1 MKKRIILAMVSLVS
15 LCSLAEAQG
24 KAQWPVS
31 YRRGYRAD
39 IQTGVV
45 LNLNGPSYVMTTSHG
60 YSFGNG
66 IFIGAGTGLYVDT
79 FAMGKNNVQ
88 YQIPVFAELKYNLTA
103 GPVSPFV
110 SVKAGGL
117 YDCTLNSPG
126 YMVRPSVGVDLWR
139 VSISVGWDRTMYK
152 YLGGMTGKSNVYIG
166 LSCNF

>member
-1 MKKRIILAMVSLVS
+1 
-15 LCSLAEAQG
+15 
-24 KAQWPVS
+24 
-31 YRRGYRAD
+31 
-39 IQTGVV
+39 
-45 LNLNGPSYVMTTSHG
+45 
-60 YSFGNG
+60 
-66 IFIGAGTGLYVDT
+66 
-79 FAMGKNNVQ
+79 MGKNDVQ

-117 YDCTLNSPG
+117 YDCTLNSLG

>member
-1 MKKRIILAMVSLVS
+1 MKKKIILFILSFVS

-79 FAMGKNNVQ
+79 FAMGKNDVQ
-88 YQIPVFAELKYNLTA
+88 YQIPVF
-103 GPVSPFV
+103 
-110 SVKAGGL
+110 VKAGGL

>member
-1 MKKRIILAMVSLVS
+1 MKKKIILFILLFVS

-45 LNLNGPSYVMTTSHG
+45 LNLNGPSY
-60 YSFGNG
+60 
-66 IFIGAGTGLYVDT
+66 LYVDT